1 MQSHERFFERA
12 DNFERVVKKIPADHW
27 QAKKEDRF
35 QRGLVLFFCVFPRGE
50 HMRSM
55 CRNRTVAAIVLARYG
70 GHSSISAMCL
80 RHMYSPRGATSTRLW
95 RGDVAKPNR
104 PGHRRAFGA
113 EMSRAE
119 SSANHEPSLAKK
131 ALFGYNSNWV
141 CCKNVHSLER
151 NNLWL
156 M

>member
-12 DNFERVVKKIPADHW
+12 DNFERVVKKIPADHR

-55 CRNRTVAAIVLARYG
+55 CRNTEGTGFVLARKAG
-70 GHSSISAMCL
+70 AFCVSTMCL

-104 PGHRRAFGA
+104 PGHRRACGA
-113 EMSRAE
+113 EMPRNAQRFAE
-119 SSANHEPSLAKK
+119 GRDIDAPLARRCRE
-131 ALFGYNSNWV
+131 A
-141 CCKNVHSLER
+141 R
-151 NNLWL
+151 
-156 M
+156 